1 MKLTC
6 INTGY
11 IDTWLDLHS
20 RPLAAEKIRIEVPV
34 PCYLVEH
41 AGQKVLFDAGQKPL
55 NKVQDP
61 MAKYYVR
68 VTEKETAV
76 QRLSAMDIAA
86 EDIDIIVISHAHS
99 DHYAGLI
106 DFPRA
111 QVIVQHPA
119 EQTLQKFGNQFTV
132 LNGEYDLFGD
142 GKAICLPTP
151 GHSADHQSLLLTMDD
166 NSRKLL
172 LGDVVYLPQA
182 LDYEPTAEEYNQNPD
197 YYNSIRKVRAMRDG
211 GVEIIFGHDPYR
223 VLQ

>member
-1 MKLTC
+1 
-6 INTGY
+6 
-11 IDTWLDLHS
+11 
-20 RPLAAEKIRIEVPV
+20 
-34 PCYLVEH
+34 
-41 AGQKVLFDAGQKPL
+41 
-55 NKVQDP
+55 

-76 QRLSAMDIAA
+76 QRLAAMNIAA

-106 DFPRA
+106 DFPSA
-111 QVIVQHPA
+111 QVIVHPPA

-182 LDYEPTAEEYNQNPD
+182 LDYEPTAEEYEQNPD

>member
-11 IDTWLDLHS
+11 IDTWLNLHS

-34 PCYLVEH
+34 PCYLIEH
-41 AGQKVLFDAGQKPL
+41 TGKKVLFDAGQKPL

-76 QRLSAMDIAA
+76 QRLAAMNIAA
-86 EDIDIIVISHAHS
+86 EDIDIIVISHAHG

-119 EQTLQKFGNQFTV
+119 EQTLQKFGNQITV

-182 LDYEPTAEEYNQNPD
+182 LDYEPTAEEYEQNPD

>member
-11 IDTWLDLHS
+11 IDTWLNLHS

-34 PCYLVEH
+34 PCYLIEH
-41 AGQKVLFDAGQKPL
+41 AGKKVLFDAGQKPL

-76 QRLSAMDIAA
+76 QRLAAINIAA

-119 EQTLQKFGNQFTV
+119 EQTLQKFGNQITV

-151 GHSADHQSLLLTMDD
+151 GHSADHHSLLLTMDD

-197 YYNSIRKVRAMRDG
+197 YYDSIRKVRAMRDG

>member
-6 INTGY
+6 INTGF

-41 AGQKVLFDAGQKPL
+41 ADKKVLFDAGQKPL

-76 QRLSAMDIAA
+76 QHLAAMDIAA
-86 EDIDIIVISHAHS
+86 EDIDIIVISHAHG
-99 DHYAGLI
+99 DHYAGLT

-197 YYNSIRKVRAMRDG
+197 YYNSIRKVRSMRDG

-223 VLQ
+223 VLP

>member
-1 MKLTC
+1 MKITC
-6 INTGY
+6 INTGF

-41 AGQKVLFDAGQKPL
+41 AGKKMLFDAGQKPL
-55 NKVQDP
+55 SKVQDP
-61 MAKYYVR
+61 MAKYYIK

-76 QRLSAMDIAA
+76 QRLAAMNIAPG
-86 EDIDIIVISHAHS
+86 DIDIIVISHAHS

-106 DFPRA
+106 DFPQA

-142 GKAICLPTP
+142 GRAICLPTP
-151 GHSADHQSLLLTMDD
+151 GHSADHHSLLLTMDD
-166 NSRKLL
+166 GSRKLL

-182 LDYEPTAEEYNQNPD
+182 LDYEPTAEEYEQNPD